1 MTRGLDPREQATEV
15 IRLAGLA
22 LRHFEVWRVY
32 TDPPSREKLLPALRR
47 FPDFVNLDEHAHQEL
62 CLLYLGSLFE
72 TNDGTINLVGLIK
85 AAAAQDERFNAEKV
99 WARLAEAGE
108 IIKKIAMLRGGAVAH
123 RSATLSRAALF
134 GKAALAP
141 DDLRVLVDDAEQIA
155 YAIGRAFGIEPF
167 TIAVLA
173 PTELSRMFS
182 RLLPAEGDEID

>member
-1 MTRGLDPREQATEV
+1 MVKRLDPKEQATEV

-32 TDPPSREKLLPALRR
+32 TDQDSRNKLFPALER
-47 FPDFVNLDEHAHQEL
+47 FPDFVSLDEHAHQEL

-72 TNDGTINLVGLIK
+72 TNDGTINLAGLVK
-85 AAAAQDERFNAEKV
+85 LAAEASERFNADKV
-99 WARLAEAGE
+99 LARLTEANE

-173 PTELSRMFS
+173 PTQLDRMFS
-182 RLLPAEGDEID
+182 RLLPAECEQR